1 MIIDVTNTI
10 GKHKYKK
17 EIKVTDLIE
26 AMNKANIDMAVV
38 HCHPE
43 YDDNKS
49 VEDAFNTYPNR
60 IIGLYTVNPWD
71 DNSVEKF
78 EKAIERGFKGLYMD
92 PVRHG
97 YALCEYKVFY
107 PLLDICRKYHVPAMI
122 YGAAEVFSAPIF
134 FGQIAEDYPDVDIIM
149 ERMGLQYDNASAVE
163 VCKKHSNVY
172 IETSASMDFNTHRVI
187 KNCGI
192 NKTLLGTGTPDSGYF
207 ELEIAKVRNAAKSY
221 ENGFER
227 ICGQNAAEIFKI
239 KEAQ

>member
-17 EIKVTDLIE
+17 EIMVTDLLE
-26 AMNKANIDMAVV
+26 AMDKAGVDMAVV

-49 VEDAFNTYPNR
+49 VEEAFNRYPNR

-71 DNSVEKF
+71 ADAKEKL
-78 EKAIERGFKGLYMD
+78 ESALKKGFKGLYMN

-97 YALCEYKVFY
+97 YSLSEHQVFY
-107 PLLDICRKYHVPAMI
+107 PLLDICKKYNVPVMV

-134 FGQIAEDYPDVDIIM
+134 FDQIAVDYPDVNIIM
-149 ERMGLQYDNASAVE
+149 ERMGLQYDNASAVAI
-163 VCKKHSNVY
+163 CKRHKNVF

-187 KNCGI
+187 KNCGAD
-192 NKTLLGTGTPDSGYF
+192 KALLGTGTPDSGYF
-207 ELEIAKVRNAAKSY
+207 ELELVKVRNAAKIY
-221 ENGFER
+221 EDG
-227 ICGQNAAEIFKI
+227 IDKVCGLNAMKIFGI
-239 KEAQ
+239 KEA